1 MKHLVV
7 GYRGKVGA
15 ALYELLAETNNE
27 VEGIEKEETAI
38 LYQFDF
44 IHFCIPSDSKW
55 EEILEEYVCFNDAII
70 IIHSTMDPSLI
81 EDLGADSLTIVELVM
96 SMEEI
101 FEIEIDDED
110 AEKLLTV
117 QDAIDFIKSKS

>member
-1 MKHLVV
+1 MTIETKVRKVIAEKIPDIDMDDVV
-7 GYRGKVGA
+7 PEA
-15 ALYELLAETNNE
+15 
-27 VEGIEKEETAI
+27 
-38 LYQFDF
+38 
-44 IHFCIPSDSKW
+44 
-55 EEILEEYVCFNDAII
+55 
-70 IIHSTMDPSLI
+70 SLI

-117 QDAIDFIKSKS
+117 QDAIDFIKAKS